1 MPSATFNDHFL
12 RNGLVCPP
20 EKHRIEYTDA
30 LRTGLYIE
38 VRSTSPGQGTWYLRT
53 KINGKT
59 VHNKLGRTTD
69 LTLKE
74 ARAQAKT
81 LKAEITLGANPQ
93 EDRARQKECMDWD
106 TFFTTRYY
114 PYVVQYK
121 RSHRND
127 FDLHKNWVSPAMGRE
142 RIDRVTRHQI
152 EQIHQSM
159 FDSSLAASTCNHL
172 IRTIRR
178 AYNLAI
184 EWQLV
189 DQGKNP
195 AAKITLFPEDNKR
208 QRILTATELSKLT
221 FLLKRDRNQMVA
233 NVVLFLLSTGARV
246 NEALKADWSDIDR
259 KGRTWTIP
267 IRNSKSKK
275 VRRVPLSDAA
285 IRVLDSLKTE
295 RRSPHLF
302 INKRTGNQLSTISK
316 TWDRLREEAGMPDLR
331 LHDLRHSF
339 ASLCVN
345 AGVSIYEVKEILGH
359 SDIKITER
367 YAHLAPETQQK
378 AASAAGD
385 QILAAMDSAA

>member
-1 MPSATFNDHFL
+1 MPSQTFNDNFF
-12 RNGLVCPP
+12 RAGLVCPP

-30 LRTGLYIE
+30 ARTGLYLE
-38 VRSTSPGQGTWYLRT
+38 VRATSPGQGTWYLRT

-59 VHNKLGRTTD
+59 VHSKLGRTTD
-69 LTLKE
+69 ISLKE

-81 LKAEITLGANPQ
+81 LKAQITLGANPQ
-93 EDRARQKECMDWD
+93 AERARQKESMDWD

-127 FDLHKNWVSPAMGRE
+127 FDLHKNWISPAMGSE
-142 RIDRVTRHQI
+142 RIDRISRHQI
-152 EQIHQSM
+152 EQLHQSM
-159 FDSSLAASTCNHL
+159 SDQSLAASTSNGM
-172 IRTIRR
+172 IRVIRR
-178 AYNLAI
+178 AFNLAI

-189 DQGKNP
+189 DKNP
-195 AAKITLFPEDNKR
+195 AAKIKQFPEDNKR
-208 QRILTATELSKLT
+208 QRILTTTELSKLT
-221 FLLKRDRNQMVA
+221 SVLKSDRNQMVA

-246 NEALKADWSDIDR
+246 NEALKADWADIDR

-285 IRVLDSLKTE
+285 IRVLDNLGTE

-302 INKRTGNQLSTISK
+302 INKRTGKPLTTISK
-316 TWDRLREEAGMPDLR
+316 TWGRLREEAGISDMR
-331 LHDLRHSF
+331 LHDLRHTF
-339 ASLCVN
+339 GSLCVN